1 MNWHEVIYDTEP
13 AEREEIDDLIIER
26 RNIREEPGTSV
37 EGGTIW
43 RCEERRVT
51 QGDLD
56 FLSAI
61 EAISVD
67 KAIDEYTEQLIEEGL
82 L

>member
-1 MNWHEVIYDTEP
+1 MNWHGMIYDTEP
-13 AEREEIDDLIIER
+13 AEREELFDLIIER
-26 RNIREEPGTSV
+26 RNIREEPGPS
-37 EGGTIW
+37 EGSTVW

-56 FLSAI
+56 LLAAI
-61 EAISVD
+61 EAISTE

>member
-13 AEREEIDDLIIER
+13 AEREEIDNLIIER
-26 RNIREEPGTSV
+26 RNIREE
-37 EGGTIW
+37 EGPSEGSTIW

-61 EAISVD
+61 EAISTE
-67 KAIDEYTEQLIEEGL
+67 KAIDEYIEQLIEEGL